1 MAVSKRLRFEVL
13 RRDNH
18 TCRYCGASAPDV
30 PLTVDHVMPVA
41 LGGTDDLDNL
51 VTACADCNTGKSSTL
66 PGIQTIT
73 DAVVAQ
79 SKYEAAKREA
89 LEQREA
95 EKAIE
100 GVQAIWYRGTMPGD
114 WERSIERFVED
125 GLTAKVI
132 IRMAEVAQNKTGDM
146 GWRWAYFCGC
156 CRNRIREA
164 QERAAQALHESGG
177 A

>member
-30 PLTVDHVMPVA
+30 ALTVDHVMPMA

-51 VTACADCNTGKSSTL
+51 VTACADCNAGKSSTL
-66 PGIQTIT
+66 PDVQIIT
-73 DAVVAQ
+73 EVAAAQ
-79 SKYEAAKREA
+79 DKYASAKREVF
-89 LEQREA
+89 EQQET

-100 GVQAIWYRGTMPGD
+100 GVEAVWYRGTRPLD

-125 GLTAKVI
+125 GLTAKI
-132 IRMAEVAQNKTGDM
+132 IVRMAEVAQNKRGDM

-156 CRNRIREA
+156 CRNRIREV
-164 QERAAQALHESGG
+164 QERASQALHENGG